1 MAYTQ
6 DDLIR
11 EVVAE
16 LFSLASGQPANA
28 EDAARVQMRIPG
40 AIAEMAGLNIIY
52 IADGD
57 SVPDAAFNATVTYIA
72 EILGPNFGKPT
83 DEAKKA
89 AAEARLR
96 TLQRI
101 GKGTGQNLKT
111 DSMLRAGARRW
122 GYRIL

>member
-6 DDLIR
+6 DDLVR

-28 EDAARVQMRIPG
+28 EDAARVALRIPG
-40 AIAEMAGLNIIY
+40 ALAEMAGLNIIY

-72 EILGPNFGKPT
+72 EILGPNFGKAT
-83 DEAKKA
+83 DEAKKSG
-89 AAEARLR
+89 AERRLR

-101 GKGTGQNLKT
+101 GKGTGKNLTT
-111 DSMLRAGARRW
+111 DPALRAGARRQ
-122 GYRIL
+122 GYRVL